1 MKKKILALAGVVLVA
16 AGMAAGTL
24 AYFTDR
30 AEVKNTFTVGEVRI
44 TLKETA
50 LDGGETNGNTYRL
63 IPGKQY
69 QKDPTVSVSDNSE
82 DCYLYVV
89 ENKGVK
95 TEEYIRYESNLTQAN
110 GWSSFLDAGTQNTVY
125 YRPVKKGDT
134 AREFLLIADGITVNP
149 ELGNAEMEGLQD
161 SDLYLNYTAYAVQQE
176 TFTDAQDAW
185 QKAFSAIL

>member
-69 QKDPTVSVSDNSE
+69 QKDPIVSVSDNSE

>member
-44 TLKETA
+44 ALKETA

-69 QKDPTVSVSDNSE
+69 QKDPTVSVSDSSE

-149 ELGNAEMEGLQD
+149 EMGNAEMEGLQD

>member
-44 TLKETA
+44 ALKETA

-69 QKDPTVSVSDNSE
+69 QKDPTVSVSDSSE

-110 GWSSFLDAGTQNTVY
+110 GWSSFLDAGTQNMVY

-185 QKAFSAIL
+185 QKAFSSIL